1 MSWHMSAQEQQ
12 SKARHEVA
20 HAADTPPPAG
30 FAGPSREIV
39 GHTGVVTVS
48 HEVMALQDVPGTW
61 ASATKNGVALLGHFS

>member
-48 HEVMALQDVPGTW
+48 HEVMALQEMEDRCAV
-61 ASATKNGVALLGHFS
+61 ASSGETSSVVDE